1 MNFQNQ
7 QVENE
12 PNFGGHQDHQHF
24 QEDDDGQYENGMAE
38 ATPMKRKRKRQKSQ
52 PEDHEYVQEPAYT
65 VHPQARSPGNQNNTQ
80 YIESQQLHQHYES
93 TGKRNPGLISNE
105 KKQKQRQN

>member
-7 QVENE
+7 PVESE
-12 PNFGGHQDHQHF
+12 PNFGGHYDQQHF
-24 QEDDDGQYENGMAE
+24 QEEDDGHEDGLAE

-65 VHPQARSPGNQNNTQ
+65 VHS
-80 YIESQQLHQHYES
+80 
-93 TGKRNPGLISNE
+93 
-105 KKQKQRQN
+105 